1 MDTVTMRD
9 ELDGA
14 VLLDSSNSM
23 SESEETQE
31 KNVEEPQ
38 EAMEFSTP
46 IADVLEAP
54 VPPQMKSFTT
64 DDAPVLSKKTS
75 GPTYPLGLKKEQLE
89 ALIAGV
95 AGVIGF
101 SDPIQNKLI
110 DMFPQMLSESGKLS
124 MFGSAVILLVIA
136 VIFFFGRRFIMK
148 SL

>member
-1 MDTVTMRD
+1 MDTVTMRN

-14 VLLDSSNSM
+14 VLLT
-23 SESEETQE
+23 SEPEHEETHE
-31 KNVEEPQ
+31 KNIEEPQ

-54 VPPQMKSFTT
+54 VPPQLKSFTT
-64 DDAPVLSKKTS
+64 SDEAPLISKKTS

-89 ALIAGV
+89 ALVAGV

-124 MFGSAVILLVIA
+124 MFGTAVILLVIA

>member
-1 MDTVTMRD
+1 MRD
-9 ELDGA
+9 ELDGS
-14 VLLDSSNSM
+14 VLL
-23 SESEETQE
+23 EEPKQE
-31 KNVEEPQ
+31 KNIEEPQ
-38 EAMEFSTP
+38 EVMDFSTP

-54 VPPQMKSFTT
+54 VPPQMKSFTSVP
-64 DDAPVLSKKTS
+64 DDVPIQKKSS
-75 GPTYPLGLKKEQLE
+75 GGVRYPLGLKKDQLE

-101 SDPIQNKLI
+101 SDPVQNKLI

-124 MFGSAVILLVIA
+124 MFGTAVLLLVIA